1 MQMQRDIKQ
10 RIYFHGSFMDA
21 EELDDCIKTLDT
33 VATYMQELIDTGD
46 LEDGDLDLE
55 LDIIRDLLTLFSDVK

>member
-1 MQMQRDIKQ
+1 
-10 RIYFHGSFMDA
+10 
-21 EELDDCIKTLDT
+21 

-55 LDIIRDLLTLFSDVK
+55 LEVIRCLLGLFSDVK

>member
-1 MQMQRDIKQ
+1 MKMQRDMKQ

-33 VATYMQELIDTGD
+33 VATFMQELIDTGD
-46 LEDGDLDLE
+46 LEDDDLDLE
-55 LDIIRDLLTLFSDVK
+55 LEVVRCLLGLFSGVK